1 MTAQCYHRTKP
12 KQRRPDDR
20 GTRSGRSRAREG
32 VVPAALGACAG
43 GRFCRRAPALCC
55 GHDRLRYLREFHH
68 RSRGGRARA
77 MAQRLA
83 GYFGLPFPHGR
94 YPRDRLLRPAL
105 CDRHGRLRF
114 DRLPRGRHALRAPRP
129 HDRGV
134 VAPPDRRGLGR
145 RPHAY
150 VAVPRRAEPVLREEA
165 GRLSKA
171 LRRRFAF
178 AAGLAR
184 KAPRRGGASPQS
196 LRTLRK
202 GGVMT
207 VRLGLRG
214 LTIGAALAFG
224 FTAPAMADGLSQ
236 FEKLLKP
243 QIPPGA
249 LTYKSAKALG
259 DNGFV
264 LEDLTLTDNS
274 DGADKNK
281 PVPVKKITVEEFD
294 FTGFEKDQAPTFLKA
309 KVEGIVIDAKP
320 TESVDL
326 KEMAGLDHVNGD
338 FLIDYRLDAKART
351 MSVNRVELD
360 LEGLGR
366 LELSL
371 VLDGVDADSH
381 KKDGAMDDAVLR
393 TAKLTFEDRSILGK
407 LVPAVAKMQ
416 GSDAGAAIALAKLM
430 LEGVRA
436 GQGEAT
442 QKAFDALASFLDDY
456 KKPKGPLT
464 VTLKPDKKFSG
475 ADLKN
480 AA

>member
-1 MTAQCYHRTKP
+1 
-12 KQRRPDDR
+12 
-20 GTRSGRSRAREG
+20 
-32 VVPAALGACAG
+32 
-43 GRFCRRAPALCC
+43 
-55 GHDRLRYLREFHH
+55 
-68 RSRGGRARA
+68 
-77 MAQRLA
+77 
-83 GYFGLPFPHGR
+83 
-94 YPRDRLLRPAL
+94 
-105 CDRHGRLRF
+105 
-114 DRLPRGRHALRAPRP
+114 
-129 HDRGV
+129 
-134 VAPPDRRGLGR
+134 
-145 RPHAY
+145 
-150 VAVPRRAEPVLREEA
+150 
-165 GRLSKA
+165 
-171 LRRRFAF
+171 
-178 AAGLAR
+178 
-184 KAPRRGGASPQS
+184 
-196 LRTLRK
+196 
-202 GGVMT
+202 MT
-207 VRLGLRG
+207 VWLGLRG
-214 LTIGAALAFG
+214 LTIGAAFAFG

-249 LTYKSAKALG
+249 LTYKSASALG

-264 LEDLTLTDNS
+264 LEGVTLTDNS
-274 DGADKNK
+274 DGADKK
-281 PVPVKKITVEEFD
+281 HPVPVKKITVEEFD
-294 FTGFEKDQAPTFLKA
+294 FAGFEKDQAPTFMKA
-309 KVEGIVIDAKP
+309 KVEGIAIDAKP
-320 TESVDL
+320 SESVDL

-351 MSVNRVELD
+351 MNVNRVELD

-371 VLDGVDADSH
+371 VVDGVDADSH

-416 GSDAGAAIALAKLM
+416 GSDAAATIALAKLM

-480 AA
+480 AAGADDVIKALGLAVNYAGTVPHPPAPIKQ